1 MASVKQWQ
9 AEKLFRLMMINIEE
23 KRYRKFINVL
33 FEEENRINAT
43 KVSTRVA

>member
-1 MASVKQWQ
+1 
-9 AEKLFRLMMINIEE
+9 MIKNEE
-23 KRYRKFINVL
+23 KRYSEFINVL